1 MIKYSPTIE
10 EVFGEDQV
18 CMEEDPEGAYVKYSD
33 VEGLINGAKM
43 LRELMTNHENEFR
56 IEAKDLATTMLAGE
70 MIESFREAL
79 KKSGG

>member
-1 MIKYSPTIE
+1 MKRYEIE
-10 EVFGEDQV
+10 YCSLADHEMKEHSL
-18 CMEEDPEGAYVKYSD
+18 GAYVKYSD

-56 IEAKDLATTMLAGE
+56 IEAKGLATTMLAGE

-79 KKSGG
+79 KKAGVEC